1 MPAKDRQPRKAL
13 ETVWIARCPA
23 DCPGFEGMYVF
34 AAPNPPRLE
43 RTSKKFLVW
52 NQGFTVLP
60 AKIYQRLFE
69 GLRLHPSEGPRRVS
83 LHIKRATS
91 GVWVARYDTGNHI
104 NMGRYAFGTNS
115 HPNFSRNRAKVP
127 TWSHELF
134 GMSGLT
140 FLDIFSG
147 MSLPPDHKPVTVLI
161 TATALD

>member
-1 MPAKDRQPRKAL
+1 MPEKDRRPGEAL

-23 DCPGFEGMYVF
+23 NCPGFEGMYVF
-34 AAPNPPRLE
+34 AAHNPPRLE

-60 AKIYQRLFE
+60 AKIYQRLFK

-83 LHIKRATS
+83 LSIERAKS
-91 GVWVARYDTGNHI
+91 GPWVARYDPGAHI
-104 NMGRYAFGTNS
+104 NLGRYAFGT
-115 HPNFSRNRAKVP
+115 HPHPQFSRNRAKVP

-134 GMSGLT
+134 SLSGPA
-140 FLDIFSG
+140 FVDIFSG
-147 MSLPPDHKPVTVLI
+147 MRLPPDHKPVTVSI